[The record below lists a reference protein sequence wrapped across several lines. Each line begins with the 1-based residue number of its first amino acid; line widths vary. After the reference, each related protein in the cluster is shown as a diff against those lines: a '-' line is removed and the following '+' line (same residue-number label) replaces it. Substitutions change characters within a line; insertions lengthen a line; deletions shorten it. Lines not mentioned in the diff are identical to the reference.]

1 MNQVEETDFQDGY
14 PVFSSEGKPSKEI
27 MVEKAREAFHT
38 VADSEMGADWVNKPG
53 MDLLKDSGL
62 INAHNYKYRIM
73 RVNSTNADVDFE
85 ALYGDSYSDSEDRDT
100 RYYYSEIK

>member
-1 MNQVEETDFQDGY
+1 MKVENRAYDTYGNLVREDHEEGNTYKGSTNYYYDLTTTTDH
-14 PVFSSEGKPSKEI
+14 V
-27 MVEKAREAFHT
+27 
-38 VADSEMGADWVNKPG
+38 MGADWGNKQG

-73 RVNSTNADVDFE
+73 RFNSTNADVDFE
-85 ALYGDSYSDSEDRDT
+85 ALYGESYSDSEDRDT